1 MNTDPQLSN
10 EHDVAISEPSEREQ
24 ISSLV
29 ANARL
34 LMAAEIK
41 FYRERLLYSQ
51 AILKRSGL
59 FGALALFFLF
69 GAIVALVLGILLTLA
84 SRTGP
89 EIATIVATSGF
100 VAIAALFAWLA
111 RAKLRKLSFP
121 ELETDPEE
129 ADPEIIKAND
139 DG

>member
-1 MNTDPQLSN
+1 MNKDPQLSE
-10 EHDVAISEPSEREQ
+10 EHDVAISGPSEREQ

-41 FYRERLLYSQ
+41 FYRERFLYSQ
-51 AILKRSGL
+51 AIVKRSGL

-69 GAIVALVLGILLTLA
+69 AAVVALVLGILLILA
-84 SRTGP
+84 SWAGP
-89 EIATIVATSGF
+89 EIATIGATLGF
-100 VAIAALFAWLA
+100 VATAALFAWLA

-121 ELETDPEE
+121 ELETDSDT
-129 ADPEIIKAND
+129 AKAKD